1 MKRYKITID
10 LETDNQDYCCW
21 CGKQNLIYDLCER
34 LGCSENDIEIEE
46 IEEIEEIKEK
56 YE

>member
-46 IEEIEEIKEK
+46 IEEIKEK
-56 YE
+56 DE